1 MVAHTMTTPSIETI
15 CAHLGSDHAAAELGP
30 FQTPIVQSTLFD
42 LGTSAQAE
50 ELFAG
55 ARKGYAYTRFGN
67 PTVDVLANA
76 FAALEAG
83 AEALVTSS
91 GNAAVHCAL
100 SIAFSGRGGAIVAP
114 QDLYGGS
121 VELLR
126 LFGSIYGAT
135 VETIDGRDRDAWLA
149 AVGRAGVVLLE
160 SPSNPLLRLTDIA
173 ATVAAARAAGAMVIV
188 DNTVATPF
196 NQRPLALGA
205 DLVVHSTSKYLN
217 GHSDMIGGCVVA
229 REPLA
234 PAARALHKNLGA
246 TVNAMEAWLILR
258 GLRTFAL
265 RMEAH
270 NRNGRAIAEW
280 LAHHPRVRNVYY
292 PGLGEGDQELF
303 HRQMRGGSGLLSFE
317 IEGGKQ
323 AAQRFLDRLKLT
335 LHAVS
340 LGGMESLATLPSA
353 TSHRGMGAE
362 ERARAGIA
370 EGLVR
375 LSVGVE
381 AADDIKTDLEQA
393 LAG

>member
-1 MVAHTMTTPSIETI
+1 MTSPSIETI
-15 CAHLGSDHAAAELGP
+15 CAHLGSDYAGAELGP
-30 FQTPIVQSTLFD
+30 FQTPIVQSTLFH

-55 ARKGYAYTRFGN
+55 KRKGYAYSRFGN
-67 PTVDVLANA
+67 PTVEVLAQA
-76 FAALEAG
+76 YAALEGG

-100 SIAFSGRGGAIVAP
+100 SIALRGRGGPIVAP

-126 LFGSIYGAT
+126 VFASIYGVA
-135 VETIDGRDRDAWLA
+135 VENVDARDNHAWLA
-149 AVGRAGVVLLE
+149 AVGRARVVLLE
-160 SPSNPLLRLTDIA
+160 SPSNPLLRLTDIV
-173 ATVAAARAAGAMVIV
+173 ATVAAARAAGAVVVV
-188 DNTVATPF
+188 DNTVATPY

-234 PAARALHKNLGA
+234 PEARALHKNLGA

-270 NRNGRAIAEW
+270 NRNGRAVAQW
-280 LAHHPRVRNVYY
+280 LAAHPRVRHVYY
-292 PGLGEGDQELF
+292 PGLGEGDHELF
-303 HRQMRGGSGLLSFE
+303 GRQMRGGSGLLSFE
-317 IEGGKQ
+317 IEGGKA
-323 AAQRFLDRLKLT
+323 AAQRFLDRLGLV

-381 AADDIKTDLEQA
+381 AAGDIEADLHQA
-393 LAG
+393 LAD